1 MDRED
6 FLSTVS
12 LCLYAHHPVQ
22 QDETLAKAPGANNV
36 GVLVLPPFRFIGLNS
51 KISSTKV
58 DDEWW
63 NIFCSLQKHSIN
75 ALVFLKKFM
84 FTNALILCQTLT
96 IYSLHPGE

>member
-1 MDRED
+1 MHRED

-12 LCLYAHHPVQ
+12 LCLYAHPVQ
-22 QDETLAKAPGANNV
+22 QDETLFKAPDANNV

-63 NIFCSLQKHSIN
+63 NNFCSLQKHSIN
-75 ALVFLKKFM
+75 ALIFLKNYVYQCINFVSN
-84 FTNALILCQTLT
+84 FDHLLPP
-96 IYSLHPGE
+96 SR

>member
-12 LCLYAHHPVQ
+12 LCMYAHPGQ
-22 QDETLAKAPGANNV
+22 QDETLAKAPSANNV

-51 KISSTKV
+51 KISSTNV

-63 NIFCSLQKHSIN
+63 NNFCSLQKHSIN
-75 ALVFLKKFM
+75 ALVFLKK
-84 FTNALILCQTLT
+84 LCLPM
-96 IYSLHPGE
+96 H

>member
-12 LCLYAHHPVQ
+12 LCLYAHPVQ

-51 KISSTKV
+51 KISPTKV

-63 NIFCSLQKHSIN
+63 NNFCSLQKYSIS
-75 ALVFLKKFM
+75 VPIF
-84 FTNALILCQTLT
+84 FTKMCFQCIN
-96 IYSLHPGE
+96 

>member
-12 LCLYAHHPVQ
+12 LCLYSHPVQ

-36 GVLVLPPFRFIGLNS
+36 GVPVLLLPPFIGLNP
-51 KISSTKV
+51 KLSSTKV

-63 NIFCSLQKHSIN
+63 NNFCSLQKHSIN
-75 ALVFLKKFM
+75 ALVFLKK
-84 FTNALILCQTLT
+84 LCLPM
-96 IYSLHPGE
+96 H